1 MRIRRIRRRRGS
13 TLQWWIMSI
22 GIVITACG
30 VFLWVRNLPDPPR
43 FSPLT
48 LEPGAA
54 VVRSPKATVEITVEG
69 RTFIRPVSTI
79 EFDLA
84 EGESIAADVPAG
96 AFKAVYQVAI
106 DLPDVTFA
114 SLGADFRDCRVRFV
128 LDGEEIRSSTGEI
141 LTKYS
146 GIETDLEIESGSM
159 VFPAG
164 RSEFEIE
171 VEASNA
177 TPAFRAWW
185 RLDSDGLKSALPI
198 LADPSE
204 SSGA

>member
-1 MRIRRIRRRRGS
+1 MKTRRIRRRRGS
-13 TLQWWIMSI
+13 AAQWWIMSI
-22 GIVITACG
+22 GIAITACG
-30 VFLWVRNLPDPPR
+30 VYFWVRNLPDPPR

-54 VVRSPKATVEITVEG
+54 IMRTPKATVEITVAG
-69 RTFIRPVSTI
+69 RTFVRPVSAI
-79 EFDLA
+79 EFDLV
-84 EGESIAADVPAG
+84 EGESIAADVPGG

-106 DLPDVTFA
+106 DLPEVTFA

-128 LDGEEIRSSTGEI
+128 LDGEEIRSSTGES

-146 GIETDLEIESGSM
+146 GIETGLEIESGSM

-171 VEASNA
+171 VEASGA
-177 TPAFRAWW
+177 APSFKAWW
-185 RLDSDGLKSALPI
+185 RLDSDGSKSPLPI
-198 LADPSE
+198 LGDVPDPSG
-204 SSGA
+204 S